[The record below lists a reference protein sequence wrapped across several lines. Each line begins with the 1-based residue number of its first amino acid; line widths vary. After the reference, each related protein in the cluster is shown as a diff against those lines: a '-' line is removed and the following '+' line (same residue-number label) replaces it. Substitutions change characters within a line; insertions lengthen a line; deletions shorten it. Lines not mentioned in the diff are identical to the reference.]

1 LGRIVD
7 EARTRARALER
18 DVAVLEE
25 RAARVGTVVPFA
37 SSLRASTVSIIA
49 EVKRRSPS
57 KGWIQPGMDAAKQ
70 ARAYAAAGATAISVL
85 TEPDHFAGSIDDLI
99 SVRRAVDV
107 PVLKKDFHV
116 DAVQLLEAKAIG
128 ASAALLIV
136 RALGPS
142 GLADLSSTAR
152 ALSLEILVEIR
163 DELELEIAL
172 ECGAKIIGINNR
184 NLETLEIDPAT
195 SMRLLHRIP
204 PEVLAVGESGVSSRA
219 DVERL
224 AEAGADAILVGSSVS
239 SAADPGSAV
248 QSLTGVPR
256 APRGN

>member
-1 LGRIVD
+1 
-7 EARTRARALER
+7 
-18 DVAVLEE
+18 VLEE